1 MQPLRRPNIS
11 EHTAQHLRDG
21 FRSGRWS
28 GKLPGVW
35 VLARELGV
43 SRDAVRAALRLLE
56 EEGMVTNCGAGRSRM
71 VNDPKGVQGRRVLR
85 VGILL
90 ASPLERDNAHTHEL
104 IFSVRQ
110 AIEALGHI
118 CFIAPKSSEQLH
130 DRIERIRRYMAE
142 CQADA
147 WIVYSAKREVLEMV
161 STSALPIFALGG
173 QAMGLQLA
181 GSRSDLA
188 APISACV
195 DHLVERK
202 HRSIVLICPPNWRL
216 PKLNSSAQV
225 FLDRLKHHGIR
236 ADSRYNIPDWEHTP
250 EGLNTV
256 LKALFYATRPTA
268 LLVMEPECIG
278 PVLVF
283 LAERGLRVPDH
294 VSVVSILPDPMQAF
308 YRPALAH
315 FQWPVQP
322 HVKRVIEWV
331 NALARGKAD
340 RKAKTTEPSFVPA
353 ESIGPIHVSKTAGG
367 ITLPNTGRNLLR

>member
-21 FRSGRWS
+21 FLAGRWS

-43 SRDAVRAALRLLE
+43 SRDAVRAALLLLE
-56 EEGMVTNCGAGRSRM
+56 EEGMVTSSGAGKSRM
-71 VNDPKGVQGRRVLR
+71 VNDSSAIQGRRVLR

-90 ASPLERDNAHTHEL
+90 PSPMERDNAHTHEL

-110 AIEALGHI
+110 AIEALGHA
-118 CFIAPKSSEQLH
+118 CFIAAKSSEQLTG
-130 DRIERIRRYMAE
+130 RVERIRRYMAD

-161 STSALPIFALGG
+161 SASALPIFALGG
-173 QAMGLQLA
+173 QPMGLPLA
-181 GSRSDLA
+181 SSRSDLA

-195 DHLVERK
+195 DCLVAQK
-202 HRSIVLICPPNWRL
+202 HRSIVLICPPTWRI
-216 PKLNSSAQV
+216 PKLNSSAQA
-225 FLDRLKHHGIR
+225 FIERLNHHRIR

-250 EGLNTV
+250 KGLHTV
-256 LKALFYATRPTA
+256 LKALFHATPPSA

-283 LAERGLRVPDH
+283 LAERGLRVPHH
-294 VSVVSILPDPMQAF
+294 VSVVSLLPDPMQAF
-308 YRPALAH
+308 YRPVLAH

-322 HVKRVIEWV
+322 HVKRVIQWV
-331 NALARGKAD
+331 NSLARGKPD
-340 RKAKTTEPSFVPA
+340 HKDTTTEPTFVPA
-353 ESIGPIHVSKTAGG
+353 ESIGPIHVWKTAGNN
-367 ITLPNTGRNLLR
+367 TLANADPEPLL